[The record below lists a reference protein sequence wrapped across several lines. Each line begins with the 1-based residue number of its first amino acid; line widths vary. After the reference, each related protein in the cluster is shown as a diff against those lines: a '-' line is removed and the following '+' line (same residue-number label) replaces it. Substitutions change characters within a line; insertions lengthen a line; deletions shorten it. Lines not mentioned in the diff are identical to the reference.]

1 MSDFVFKNSL
11 HFTKQE
17 KSRKI
22 ELKLNWAVLIAIAE
36 RLPAIIG
43 VLMALF
49 TNNNLFLELYINT
62 KL

>member
-1 MSDFVFKNSL
+1 MSDSVLQKYFAL
-11 HFTKQE
+11 HQTRKVP
-17 KSRKI
+17 KI
-22 ELKLNWAVLIAIAE
+22 ELKLNWAVLIAIAI

-49 TNNNLFLELYINT
+49 TNNNLFLELYINI